1 MAAEPAL
8 VVRDVEGPA
17 AMAACIGLYAE
28 VMGLRPSDGGLNPR
42 LLTAIQS
49 NGGIVV
55 AAYEGDGDPAR
66 PVGFAYSFLAR
77 EGGGE
82 LFQFS
87 QLAVV
92 ARHLQGQGVGRLLK
106 HAQRERALAMGL
118 TRIRWSYD
126 PLKTRNAH
134 FNLDVLGGR
143 VRVLKPSMYGG
154 EGFGD
159 DAGEPTDRFLL
170 DWDLT
175 RPAMVQPGL
184 PERAWRPGER
194 LAHGDDLLIAVPARW
209 DLHRTVIG
217 AAAAAALRTSLR
229 ETFIEALTTHVG
241 VSCLRVT
248 DDLAVYRFVP
258 RGTDQEGAS

>member
-1 MAAEPAL
+1 
-8 VVRDVEGPA
+8 
-17 AMAACIGLYAE
+17 MAACIALYAE

-42 LLTAIQS
+42 LLTALQS

-55 AAYEGDGDPAR
+55 AAYEGDLAR

-77 EGGGE
+77 EGAASCSSSRSSPWSPATSRGRG
-82 LFQFS
+82 
-87 QLAVV
+87 
-92 ARHLQGQGVGRLLK
+92 GRLLK
-106 HAQRERALAMGL
+106 HAQRRRTLAMGL

-143 VRVLKPSMYGG
+143 VHVLKPSMYGG

-175 RPAMVQPGL
+175 RPATVRPTLPDRAWQPG
-184 PERAWRPGER
+184 EC
-194 LAHGDDLLIAVPARW
+194 LAQGDDLLIAVPARW
-209 DLHRTVIG
+209 DLHRTAIG
-217 AAAAAALRTSLR
+217 APAAAALRTSLR
-229 ETFIEALTTHVG
+229 ETFTEALATHVG

>member
-1 MAAEPAL
+1 MAADTAL

-17 AMAACIGLYAE
+17 AMAACIGLYTD
-28 VMGLRPSDGGLNPR
+28 VMGLRPADGSLNPR
-42 LLTAIQS
+42 LLTALQT

-55 AAYEGDGDPAR
+55 AAYESGDPAR

-77 EGGGE
+77 EPGGE
-82 LFQFS
+82 LFQYS

-92 ARHLQGQGVGRLLK
+92 ARHLQGRGVGRLLK
-106 HAQRERALAMGL
+106 YAQRERALAMGL

-143 VRVLKPSMYGG
+143 ISVLKPSMYGD

-159 DAGEPTDRFLL
+159 DAGESTDRFLL

-175 RPAMVQPGL
+175 RPAMAQPELPDRAWQPG
-184 PERAWRPGER
+184 EC
-194 LAHGDDLLIAVPARW
+194 LAYGDDLLIAVPALW
-209 DLHRTVIG
+209 DLHRTAIG
-217 AAAAAALRTSLR
+217 ASAAAALRTSLR
-229 ETFIEALTTHVG
+229 ETFTEALTTHVG

-258 RGTDQEGAS
+258 RGTDQEVAS